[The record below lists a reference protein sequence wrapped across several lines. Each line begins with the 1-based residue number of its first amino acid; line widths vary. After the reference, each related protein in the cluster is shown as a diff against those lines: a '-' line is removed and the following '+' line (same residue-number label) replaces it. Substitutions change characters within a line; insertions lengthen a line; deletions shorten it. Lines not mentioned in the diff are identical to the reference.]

1 MSNLNQIRRSFTDGF
16 TAYNFLNVLGEE
28 TFGTVYECRDTTNGG
43 NIAIKAIDNTV
54 KASHYISAQHEL
66 DVLDGLRN
74 KSTRHHNLIEVQDNF
89 TQGDLTCTVFSFT
102 APQLPKPWLNTFQ
115 GSV

>member
-102 APQLPKPWLNTFQ
+102 APQSPKP
-115 GSV
+115 